1 MRLFRLVI
9 STFVAVFFYCGC
21 VLLHSLDRVSRHLGK
36 RRSRSCAGAKSWPN
50 CWLELPLCFAVS
62 CQSKAE
68 LLRSPDN

>member
-1 MRLFRLVI
+1 MVLVESGLFYVVVRKV
-9 STFVAVFFYCGC
+9 
-21 VLLHSLDRVSRHLGK
+21 SLARVSRHLGK